1 MLNKSK
7 VIVLSKLK
15 YRDNDLIVKCF
26 TRHRGVVSYLLRG
39 VLNTKKGS
47 SKAAYYQLLSQLE
60 IEENYRQTQSL
71 QYIKDVRLDY
81 NYTTLHTN
89 LFKGSIV
96 MFLSEVLSSVLREEE
111 ENQPLY
117 HYLET
122 TLRWLDTKDEFSN
135 FHLLFLLNL
144 TKHLGFYPDISDTNQ
159 LYFNLNNG
167 LFESKKQ
174 DVYSISGENLTIL
187 KQLLGTNFDALD
199 GIKLSSK
206 QRQSFLAM
214 LLLYFE
220 LHLGSFRKPK
230 SLKIFNQIFN

>member
-26 TRHRGVVSYLLRG
+26 TLHRGVVSYLLRG

-167 LFESKKQ
+167 LFESKKE

>member
-26 TRHRGVVSYLLRG
+26 TLHRGVVSYLLKG

-47 SKAAYYQLLSQLE
+47 SKVAYYQLLSQLQ

-71 QYIKDVRLDY
+71 QFIKDVRLDY

-96 MFLSEVLSSVLREEE
+96 MFISEVLSSVLREEE

-122 TLRWLDTKDEFSN
+122 TFRWLDTKDEFSN

-159 LYFNLNNG
+159 MYFNLKNG
-167 LFESKKQ
+167 LFESKKEE
-174 DVYSISGENLTIL
+174 VYSLSGENLTIL
-187 KQLLGTNFDALD
+187 KQLLGTNFDDLD
-199 GIKLSSK
+199 DVKLNSK

-230 SLKIFNQIFN
+230 SLKIFNQVFN

>member
-26 TRHRGVVSYLLRG
+26 TLHRGVVTYLLRG
-39 VLNTKKGS
+39 VLNSKKGS
-47 SKAAYYQLLSQLE
+47 SKVAYYQLLSQLQ
-60 IEENYRQTQSL
+60 IDENYRQNQSL
-71 QYIKDVRLDY
+71 QTIKDVRLDY
-81 NYTTLHTN
+81 NFTSLHTN
-89 LFKGSIV
+89 LFKSSIV
-96 MFLSEVLSSVLREEE
+96 MFLSEVLSAVLREEE
-111 ENQPLY
+111 ENQQLY
-117 HYLET
+117 DYLET
-122 TLRWLDTKDEFSN
+122 TFRWLDETDEFSN
-135 FHLLFLLNL
+135 FHLLFLLKL
-144 TKHLGFYPDISDTNQ
+144 TKHLGFYPDTSDVNQ
-159 LYFNLNNG
+159 RYFNLYNG
-167 LFESKKQ
+167 LFESKKIN
-174 DVYSISGENLTIL
+174 VYSVYGENLTTL

-199 GIKLSSK
+199 TIKLNSK

>member
-159 LYFNLNNG
+159 MYFNLNNG
-167 LFESKKQ
+167 LFESKKE
-174 DVYSISGENLTIL
+174 DVYSVSGENLTIL